1 MAEKIVVE
9 LDAYVIGKE
18 HRVFKCSPGKTYRFY
33 KEVRRANTVFLDI
46 RDLDKLPKSTADW
59 HDENILKIIADDR
72 WNREIQSRERGND
85 PQGTQGVGR
94 ADKTKLGFLKALLFE
109 AQRGDLVIVPVE
121 GYNKDVL
128 IGEFLDDA
136 GDVRPIVATDD
147 ETQFAY
153 LGRRVRWRSAMP
165 KRFLSEQM
173 IKAIHTQTAF
183 FMIGQSLREEVYRLA
198 YQNFVYRGDFAAEF
212 RTSKEKFTAE
222 DHAVVSTWLNGFDVA
237 RSLGEAID
245 PSISFFELGLRRL
258 DDNLAAEIRIDIQS
272 PGGVFVKSTGPFAM
286 ALMVLFSLPGCD
298 TKKVVDEGV
307 TVKLKVVGG
316 AANPKD
322 EIAQCVKSIAIALG
336 QTRLD
341 QSCAL
346 SDRAAKDAKI
356 TTSAALK
363 SPMKGSK

>member
-1 MAEKIVVE
+1 MSGEIVVE
-9 LDAYVIGKE
+9 LDAYVIGEE

-33 KEVRRANTVFLDI
+33 KEVRRANAVFLDI
-46 RDLDKLPKSTADW
+46 RDLDKLPKNSADW
-59 HDENILKIIADDR
+59 QDDKILKIIADDR
-72 WNREIQSRERGND
+72 WNRELQSRERGND
-85 PQGTQGVGR
+85 PQGTEGVGR

-109 AQRGDLVIVPVE
+109 AQPGDLVVVPVE
-121 GYNKDVL
+121 GYSKDVL
-128 IGEFLDDA
+128 IGEFLDEA
-136 GDVRPIVATDD
+136 GDVRSIVATDD
-147 ETQFAY
+147 EVEFVY
-153 LGRRVRWRSAMP
+153 LGRRVRWRSALP
-165 KRFLSEQM
+165 KRFLSEPM

-183 FMIGQSLREEVYRLA
+183 FILGQSLREEVYRLA

-237 RSLGEAID
+237 RSLGNNID
-245 PSISFFELGLRRL
+245 PKISFYELGLRRL
-258 DDNLAAEIRIDIQS
+258 DDSLAAEIRIDIQS
-272 PGGVFVKSTGPFAM
+272 PGGVFVKSAGPFAM

-316 AANPKD
+316 ASDPNE

-341 QSCAL
+341 QSCDL
-346 SDRAAKDAKI
+346 SARATQDAKI
-356 TTSAALK
+356 TTPATLK
-363 SPMKGSK
+363 SGAKGSN